1 MCCRVERAGVN
12 SVVVSRTRGLA
23 AFSAAAAGFL
33 AADRVT
39 PVASAY
45 WFCAGLACLAICA
58 AAKPGVA
65 RVAAVLAVVALAG
78 GWFTLRIHERPTRSF
93 ERYLERAGETSPDGL
108 IVTLDAMLVDDP
120 RPIAHDPTGLDR
132 FVVRGKSQAFTCEA
146 RTLHDAGTMTPV
158 EGCVRV
164 IVAEGARVSA
174 RAGDWARI
182 TGVARGVPEARNPGR
197 HDARRFAS
205 QDGLVGTMHLS
216 RAELVVPLEGA
227 GTVGEKLR
235 SSWRRGRAWMQAR
248 ARFVIDRAFPGE
260 SREKSLVEG
269 LLLGDMAHAAP
280 ELRAAFARL
289 GLAHALSIS
298 GFHLA
303 VMAAVTLSLVR
314 LTGDRGWVEPMIV
327 GVLVI
332 AYSLIV
338 PASSPIVRS
347 AAMVVLLLLGE
358 AMGRRY
364 DRLTLLIWIASALLV
379 WRPMD
384 LWSLGYQLT
393 FGLTGL
399 LFWLG
404 GAFHA
409 RLFRPEV
416 RTDLGETPA
425 GPLKRLVNLARVSVS
440 SSVLCVV
447 ASVPL
452 VMFRTG
458 IVSPIAVV
466 ATVVVT
472 PVIVAILWVGY
483 AALLIGFVVP
493 GLGGAAGGLLWWL
506 AHGAVMLSEWLS
518 AIPMAAVRPPPV
530 SVAWTLAA
538 TAALL
543 MLLRAGSPRRA
554 WGWALLAITTL
565 WLGGEWWLG
574 GRLEKG
580 VTLRADML
588 SVGDGTCVLVRSGRD
603 AMLWDV
609 GSLTAGLGRAEIPS
623 AVRALGAWRVPVVVV
638 SHPDIDHFGA
648 LPEVV
653 DALGVRVVYV
663 GERLMTQA
671 SEKPDGAA
679 AFLLADLARRRVGV
693 RTLRAGEE
701 LELGSCV
708 GTVLSPPENADWKE
722 DNDHSLVLRVSDG
735 VGSLLLTGDI
745 QTHAIASLRRADPGL
760 RATILELPHHGSAN
774 PMSMEW
780 VPELQPS
787 AVLQSTGPRRADDPR
802 WALAKAGRE
811 WLVTARRGAV
821 FAELIEGGGVRAG
834 AWREDEEAGE
844 ENEAQTGGLRQ
855 ERSHG
860 AGK

>member
-1 MCCRVERAGVN
+1 MQRAGDN
-12 SVVVSRTRGLA
+12 SVLVSRRRGLA
-23 AFSAAAAGFL
+23 AFAGVAAGYLIADAAA
-33 AADRVT
+33 
-39 PVASAY
+39 PIASAY
-45 WFCAGLACLAICA
+45 WFCAGLALLAVCA
-58 AAKPGVA
+58 AARAGVA
-65 RVAAVLAVVALAG
+65 RVAAVFAIVALAG

-93 ERYLERAGETSPDGL
+93 ERFIEGAGGSSRDGV

-120 RPIAHDPTGLDR
+120 RPVSRDAQGLDR
-132 FVVRGKSQAFTCEA
+132 FIVRGKSQAFQVSA
-146 RTLHDAGTMTPV
+146 RTLHDAGTQTPV
-158 EGCVRV
+158 EGFVRV
-164 IVAEGARVSA
+164 IVAEEAPVPA
-174 RAGDWARI
+174 RAGDWVRV
-182 TGVARGVPEARNPGR
+182 TGVARGVPVARNPGR
-197 HDARRFAS
+197 HDARRFAA
-205 QDGLVGTMHLS
+205 QDGLVGTLHLS
-216 RAELVVPLEGA
+216 RAELVVPLAGA
-227 GTVGEKLR
+227 GSVGERLQ
-235 SSWRRGRAWMQAR
+235 SSWRRTRAWMQAR
-248 ARFVIDRAFPGE
+248 ARRVIDRAFPEE

-280 ELRAAFARL
+280 ELRSAFARL

-314 LTGDRGWVEPMIV
+314 LTGDRGWVEPVIV

-379 WRPMD
+379 WRPVD

-404 GAFHA
+404 GVFHA

-416 RTDLGETPA
+416 RTDLGEPAA
-425 GPLKRLVNLARVSVS
+425 GPLKRLVHAVLASVS
-440 SSVLCVV
+440 SSVLCCA

-452 VMFRTG
+452 VLFRTG

-483 AALLIGFVVP
+483 AALLVGFVVP
-493 GLGGAAGGLLWWL
+493 GLGGAAGVVLWGL
-506 AHGAVMLSEWLS
+506 AHGAVMMSEWLS

-538 TAALL
+538 TAALIL
-543 MLLRAGSPRRA
+543 LLRAGSPRRA
-554 WGWALLAITTL
+554 WGWALLAGTTL

-574 GRLEKG
+574 GRLSRG

-609 GSLTAGLGRAEIPS
+609 GSLTSGLGRAEIPG

-663 GERLMTQA
+663 GERLMVQA
-671 SEKPDGAA
+671 GAKPEGSA
-679 AFLLADLARRRVGV
+679 AFLLNDLARRRVAV

-701 LELGSCV
+701 IRLGSCV
-708 GTVLSPPENADWKE
+708 GTVLSPPNDADWSE
-722 DNDHSLVLRVSDG
+722 DNDHSLVLRVTDG
-735 VGSLLLTGDI
+735 EGSLLLTGDI
-745 QTHAIASLRRADPGL
+745 QTHAIASLRRAHPAL
-760 RATILELPHHGSAN
+760 RATILELPHHGSVN
-774 PMSMEW
+774 PMSTEW
-780 VPELQPS
+780 VLDMAPS
-787 AVLQSTGPRRADDPR
+787 VVLQSTGPRRADDPR
-802 WALAKAGRE
+802 WALARSGRE

-821 FAELIEGGGVRAG
+821 YAELLRGGGVRSG
-834 AWREDEEAGE
+834 AWREGNDVPDATPDRAWPGDATAPGTEGS
-844 ENEAQTGGLRQ
+844 GP
-855 ERSHG
+855 
-860 AGK
+860 